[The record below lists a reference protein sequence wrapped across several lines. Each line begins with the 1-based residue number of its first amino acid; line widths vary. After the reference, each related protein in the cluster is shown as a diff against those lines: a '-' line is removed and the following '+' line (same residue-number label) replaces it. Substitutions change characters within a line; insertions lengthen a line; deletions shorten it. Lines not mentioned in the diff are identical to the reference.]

1 MPRLIVINGPPAC
14 GKSTLARMYAAGH
27 ALALVIDVDAV
38 RGCLGCWRE
47 NLPSAGRAARV
58 IALAGAGAHL
68 RAGHDVVVPQ
78 FLRRPGFLTELQN
91 AARDAGAGFAE
102 IALLASKEEMLRAF
116 AGRAASA
123 RPADVAAHELAGHA
137 GGNAELAAMHDQ
149 FAAFLAGRPG
159 AVVIPVAPGQP
170 DLTYAA
176 MLAALDGRSSLA
188 PGNHSR

>member
-91 AARDAGAGFAE
+91 AARDSGAGFAE

-123 RPADVAAHELAGHA
+123 RPADVAAHE
-137 GGNAELAAMHDQ
+137 
-149 FAAFLAGRPG
+149 LAGRPG